1 MMKKKTE
8 RDKNKKMWEEQKDI
22 KRKKIRSMKIR
33 KIQKIGNS
41 KEKVKKKEKTI

>member
-1 MMKKKTE
+1 MKKKTE
-8 RDKNKKMWEEQKDI
+8 RDKNLKMWEEQKDI
-22 KRKKIRSMKIR
+22 KKKKIRSMKIR

>member
-1 MMKKKTE
+1 
-8 RDKNKKMWEEQKDI
+8 MWEEQKDI
-22 KRKKIRSMKIR
+22 KKKKIRIMKII

>member
-1 MMKKKTE
+1 MKKKTE

-41 KEKVKKKEKTI
+41 KEKVKKKEKKI